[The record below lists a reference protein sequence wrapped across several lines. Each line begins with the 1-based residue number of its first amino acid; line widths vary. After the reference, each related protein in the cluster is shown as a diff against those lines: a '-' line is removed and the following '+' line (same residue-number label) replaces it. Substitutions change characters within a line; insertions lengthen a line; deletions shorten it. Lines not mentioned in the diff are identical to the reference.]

1 MTGATEQEK
10 TGRLLLSKAESAYA
24 LNISLRKLDYLI
36 AAKEL
41 GVRRIGSRVLITR
54 RDLERF
60 ANGR

>member
-1 MTGATEQEK
+1 MTGTTEKE
-10 TGRLLLSKAESAYA
+10 RLLLSKAESAYA

-60 ANGR
+60 ASKG